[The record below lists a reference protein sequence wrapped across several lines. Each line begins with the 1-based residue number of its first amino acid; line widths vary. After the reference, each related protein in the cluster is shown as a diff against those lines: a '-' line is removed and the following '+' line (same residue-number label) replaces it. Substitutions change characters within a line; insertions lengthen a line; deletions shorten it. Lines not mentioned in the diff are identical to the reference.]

1 MGFMSIFSRKKEAA
15 SGTNESLKKIQD
27 TEEMLQKKQEFLERK
42 IEQELLTA
50 KKHGTANKRMALQAL
65 KRKQQYQKQLAQID
79 GSLNTLQHQHSTLL
93 NAHTNSEI
101 LKVLAQTSK
110 ALKLAHNNMDV
121 DKVHDL
127 IEDIAEQQEVANE
140 IAEAISNPVGLQLGD
155 DDELLAELE
164 QMEMEDLDQKLLNVG
179 PTPLAGNK
187 LPAVPA
193 TAESA
198 KTTKKEDEEL
208 GELAAWAAM

>member
-15 SGTNESLKKIQD
+15 SGTNESLKKIQE
-27 TEEMLQKKQEFLERK
+27 TEEMLRKKQEFLERK

-79 GSLNTLQHQHSTLL
+79 GSLNTLQHQQSSLE
-93 NAHTNSEI
+93 NAHTNAEI
-101 LKVLAQTSK
+101 LKVLAQSAK
-110 ALKLAHNNMDV
+110 AIRAAHKLDV
-121 DKVHDL
+121 DQVHDL

-140 IAEAISNPVGLQLGD
+140 IAEAISNPIGLQLGD

-164 QMEMEDLDQKLLNVG
+164 QMEVEDLDQKLLNVG
-179 PTPLAGNK
+179 PTPLAGSK
-187 LPAVPA
+187 LPPA
-193 TAESA
+193 PPTAESA
-198 KTTKKEDEEL
+198 KATKKEDEEL